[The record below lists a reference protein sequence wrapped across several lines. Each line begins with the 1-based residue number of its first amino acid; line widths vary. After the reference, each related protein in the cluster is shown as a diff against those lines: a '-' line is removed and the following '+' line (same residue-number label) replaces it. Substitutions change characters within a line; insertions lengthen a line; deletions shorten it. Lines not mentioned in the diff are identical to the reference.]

1 MLPPCDELLLESVE
15 PSPLLSLLELEL
27 LSLLLELEL
36 ELLEVELDVELEL
49 VPSSELA
56 VAPPE
61 SDWLVRTATARPV
74 PPTPRTAVAI
84 AAAEARR
91 IQRVR
96 LLWGSEAS
104 LVTMPEASREAIQ
117 AHAKGTSSPDQ
128 VLLRVC

>member
-1 MLPPCDELLLESVE
+1 LLPPCEELLESAD
-15 PSPLLSLLELEL
+15 PRPLLSLLELEL
-27 LSLLLELEL
+27 LSLELLLELEL
-36 ELLEVELDVELEL
+36 LELEL

-56 VAPPE
+56 VVPPE
-61 SDWLVRTATARPV
+61 SDWLVRTAAARPV

-91 IQRVR
+91 SQRVR
-96 LLWGSEAS
+96 LLWGSKAS

-117 AHAKGTSSPDQ
+117 AHAKGTSSPNQ

>member
-1 MLPPCDELLLESVE
+1 LLPPCDELLLESAE

-36 ELLEVELDVELEL
+36 LELEVELEL

-56 VAPPE
+56 VVPPE

-74 PPTPRTAVAI
+74 PPTPSRAVAI

-91 IQRVR
+91 SQRVR
-96 LLWGSEAS
+96 LLWGSKAS
-104 LVTMPEASREAIQ
+104 LVTMPEASPEAIQ

>member
-1 MLPPCDELLLESVE
+1 LLPPCEDELLESDE
-15 PSPLLSLLELEL
+15 PSPLLSLLLELLSLLELEL
-27 LSLLLELEL
+27 LEL
-36 ELLEVELDVELEL
+36 ELLEVEL

-56 VAPPE
+56 VVPPE

-91 IQRVR
+91 SQRVR
-96 LLWGSEAS
+96 LLWGSKAS